1 MSFGSTLREL
11 RTAQKLSLR
20 DLAGKLRVNHS
31 YLSRLEKSLVPPSE
45 RIVRELS
52 RLFGVSGEELK
63 LSAGKLPKDVAQVF
77 YDHPREAAF
86 LLREKFAVYNTFR
99 GLDSENGNGRA
110 EKKLTPVFETER
122 GRLYQCDCLDLLP
135 SIPDDSMDCV
145 FADPPFN
152 LRKNY
157 GVKVND
163 DLAEPQY
170 LQWSYQWLQELSRVL
185 KPGGS
190 LFVYNLPKW
199 NIFYAEFLSR
209 TLTFRHWIAINIKTT
224 LPIPG
229 RLYPSHYGLLY
240 FTKGKP
246 RVFNRPRVPIPKC
259 RHCGGDIKDYGGHRK
274 YLNPKGLNLTDVW
287 DDIPPVR
294 HQKYKSRQANE
305 LSVKLLQRVLEMT
318 TEKDALVLD
327 PFGGGGTTY
336 YMAETMGR
344 KWIGCEIED
353 CEPIIRRLSGDLFT
367 IGRIKSKK
375 LVSVG

>member
-1 MSFGSTLREL
+1 MSFGSTLKEL
-11 RTAQKLSLR
+11 RTAQNLSLR
-20 DLAGKLRVNHS
+20 DLASKLRVDHA

-63 LSAGKLPKDVAQVF
+63 LSAGKLPKDVAQIF
-77 YDHPREAAF
+77 YEHPREAAF
-86 LLREKFAVYNTFR
+86 FLREKFTVYNTFSR
-99 GLDSENGNGRA
+99 VNSKKGNRRTVNRF
-110 EKKLTPVFETER
+110 TPVFETER
-122 GRLYQCDCLDLLP
+122 GKLHQCDCLDLLP
-135 SIPDDSMDCV
+135 TIPDNSVDCV

-152 LRKNY
+152 LRKDY

-163 DLAEPQY
+163 NLAEPQY
-170 LQWSYQWLQELSRVL
+170 LQWSYQWLQEVSRVL

-229 RLYPSHYGLLY
+229 RLYPSHYSLLY
-240 FTKGKP
+240 FSKGKP
-246 RVFNRPRVPIPKC
+246 KVFNRPRVPIPIC

-274 YLNPKGLNLTDVW
+274 YLNPNGLNLTDVW

-294 HQKYKSRQANE
+294 HQKYKNRPANE
-305 LSVKLLQRVLEMT
+305 LSVKLLQRVLEIA
-318 TEKDALVLD
+318 TEKDDLVLD

-336 YMAETMGR
+336 YVAEAMER
-344 KWIGCEIED
+344 KWIGCEIEN
-353 CEPIIRRLSGDLFT
+353 CEPIIRRLSGDRFT
-367 IGRIKSKK
+367 NGRVKSQQ

>member
-20 DLAGKLRVNHS
+20 DLAGKLRVDHS

-63 LSAGKLPKDVAQVF
+63 LSAGKLPKDVAQIF

-86 LLREKFAVYNTFR
+86 LLREKFAVYNTFT
-99 GLDSENGNGRA
+99 GFESENGNGRT

-122 GRLYQCDCLDLLP
+122 GKLYQCDCLDLLP
-135 SIPDDSMDCV
+135 TIPDDSVDCV

-152 LRKNY
+152 LRKHY

-185 KPGGS
+185 RPGGS

-199 NIFYAEFLSR
+199 NIFYAE
-209 TLTFRHWIAINIKTT
+209 
-224 LPIPG
+224 
-229 RLYPSHYGLLY
+229 LL
-240 FTKGKP
+240 
-246 RVFNRPRVPIPKC
+246 
-259 RHCGGDIKDYGGHRK
+259 
-274 YLNPKGLNLTDVW
+274 
-287 DDIPPVR
+287 
-294 HQKYKSRQANE
+294 
-305 LSVKLLQRVLEMT
+305 
-318 TEKDALVLD
+318 
-327 PFGGGGTTY
+327 
-336 YMAETMGR
+336 
-344 KWIGCEIED
+344 
-353 CEPIIRRLSGDLFT
+353 
-367 IGRIKSKK
+367 
-375 LVSVG
+375 

>member
-20 DLAGKLRVNHS
+20 DLAGKLRVDHS

-63 LSAGKLPKDVAQVF
+63 LSAGKLPKDVAQIF

-86 LLREKFAVYNTFR
+86 LLREKFAVYNTFT
-99 GLDSENGNGRA
+99 GFESENGNGRT
-110 EKKLTPVFETER
+110 EKKLTPIFETER
-122 GRLYQCDCLDLLP
+122 GKLYQCDCLDLLP
-135 SIPDDSMDCV
+135 TIPDDSVNCV

-199 NIFYAEFLSR
+199 NIFYAEYLSR